1 MSNSSNRSWGITVL
15 RVAVGIVFL
24 MHGIQKLFSIG
35 VPGVEGFMGSLGIPF
50 PRFFGVVLTLVELF
64 AGASLILGVATRLAA
79 LLLAFD
85 MLVAILKVHL
95 KNGFFLP
102 NGVEFALTLLAANL
116 CLLLVGAG
124 AASVDGALW
133 GEKRGTPADPVKRQ
147 V

>member
-1 MSNSSNRSWGITVL
+1 MSNRSNRSWGITVL

-24 MHGIQKLFSIG
+24 MHGIQKLFTIG
-35 VPGVEGFMGSLGIPF
+35 VPGVEGMMGGLGIPF
-50 PRFFGVVLTLVELF
+50 PRFFGVVVTLVELF
-64 AGASLILGVATRLAA
+64 GGAALIFGVATRLTA
-79 LLLAFD
+79 LMLAVD

-102 NGVEFALTLLAANL
+102 GLEFALTLLAANL

-133 GEKRGTPADPVKRQ
+133 GEKKETSTDPVKRQ
-147 V
+147 L